1 MSILI
6 LWVYGY
12 HMSSEAL
19 VPVKV
24 SFSFYP
30 ADMAALNKQTVD
42 LRRLG
47 AAVRRGTVLRA
58 LIELTSETEMF
69 AATVLLHRD
78 YSAKAGPREA
88 DNVAGIPT
96 VDLPPRLV
104 TKLDRVVTEL
114 AAKDIAA
121 NRAYVVRAMLRSAPK
136 PEAWASA
143 VQKFLKDFPRRPR
156 TVRAKTIKN
165 AKR

>member
-1 MSILI
+1 M
-6 LWVYGY
+6 GCD
-12 HMSSEAL
+12 MSSDAS
-19 VPVKV
+19 PPIKV

-30 ADMAALNKQTVD
+30 ADMSALNHQTVE

-78 YSAKAGPREA
+78 YAAKAGPREC
-88 DNVAGIPT
+88 DNLAGIPT
-96 VDLPPRLV
+96 VDLPHRLIE
-104 TKLDRVVTEL
+104 KLDRVVTEL
-114 AAKDIAA
+114 SAKEIFA
-121 NRAYVVRAMLRSAPK
+121 NRAYVVRAILRSAPK

-143 VQKFLKDFPRRPR
+143 VKKFLRDFPRRPR
-156 TVRAKTIKN
+156 TPSAKSKKN

>member
-1 MSILI
+1 MT
-6 LWVYGY
+6 
-12 HMSSEAL
+12 SEAAA
-19 VPVKV
+19 PVKV

-30 ADMAALNKQTVD
+30 ADMTALNTQTVE

-69 AATVLLHRD
+69 AATVMLHRD

-96 VDLPPRLV
+96 VDLPPGLIG
-104 TKLDRVVTEL
+104 KLDGVVTEL
-114 AAKDIAA
+114 AAKNISA
-121 NRAYVVRAMLRSAPK
+121 NRAYVVRAILRSAPK
-136 PEAWASA
+136 PEAWVSS
-143 VQKFLKDFPRRPR
+143 VKKFLKDFPRRPR
-156 TVRAKTIKN
+156 TVAPKAKKN
-165 AKR
+165 ARR

>member
-1 MSILI
+1 MSNLF

-12 HMSSEAL
+12 LMPAESTA
-19 VPVKV
+19 PIKV

-30 ADMAALNKQTVD
+30 ADMTALNQQTVE

-58 LIELTSETEMF
+58 LIELTTETEMF
-69 AATVLLHRD
+69 AAAVLMHRD

-96 VDLPPRLV
+96 VDLPSRLIE
-104 TKLDRVVTEL
+104 KLDRVVTEL
-114 AAKDIAA
+114 AAKGIFA
-121 NRAYVVRAMLRSAPK
+121 NRAYVVRAILRAAPK
-136 PEAWASA
+136 PETWVAA
-143 VQKFLKDFPRRPR
+143 VNGFLKEFPRRPR
-156 TVRAKTIKN
+156 TVPSKPKKHAR
-165 AKR
+165 R